1 MDVHDKINILMV
13 DDQLAKLLS
22 YEVILRELGENLIP
36 AASGREALAHL
47 FHTDIA
53 VVLIPTTLLNGYLMQ
68 ASFPVREIGTVLT
81 LLHARYELEDLIR
94 MEHFQG

>member
-1 MDVHDKINILMV
+1 MIHGPWCTTLDGV
-13 DDQLAKLLS
+13 
-22 YEVILRELGENLIP
+22 
-36 AASGREALAHL
+36 EAL
-47 FHTDIA
+47 FRD
-53 VVLIPTTLLNGYLMQ
+53 VLPITIGAAPLGQCPNPTTLLNGHLMQ